1 MTPDEIAILV
11 AGLIGG
17 SALLSLLVALLVLTY
32 ADQLRRIFRVQP
44 LAPVNPALPGHYVLP
59 YLEPRPL
66 MEPMGQIHAP
76 TPQRRTTFAATSSD
90 EHLPPRNAT
99 PGPSNVPRTPP
110 PAYNPEEAEEYGRF
124 LRSIFRS
131 ASPDSLPLITIPDS
145 PPAPTRPLHQELN
158 APTPRT
164 PSPLRRQRLS
174 GTLHPGGI
182 RISTP
187 AHLCP
192 LPDSDSESNSGSDS
206 SDYGGNE
213 PVAEREDDDPLNPN
227 GSDHEWP
234 ELDAVDRAFLG
245 PYRSQAWELRQLDI
259 EQRSRYKGP
268 ENRVRM
274 GYYLA
279 TERGPRIPRRG
290 REATIRARIHA
301 NRFREEFPT
310 SAGSIVLDAR
320 PRTDA
325 EQRALADI
333 LLALALAQET
343 FGGWADEEDDMN
355 TALDYGDYRGYTSAP
370 HFYHQPFPLP
380 DSPTYQHPAR
390 PPPHPTPAASN
401 STDHPS
407 SGITPGEGKDPT
419 TPSPAHPTCQP
430 TPLNQAMRND
440 SRRPADSQ
448 KRTAME
454 AAQAKMMT
462 HDITWDFAQ
471 PPTAKGK
478 EPDRGRPPIPNY

>member
-1 MTPDEIAILV
+1 MTPDEISILV

-17 SALLSLLVALLVLTY
+17 SALLSLLITLLVLTY
-32 ADQLRRIFRVQP
+32 AEQLHRILRIRP
-44 LAPVNPALPGHYVLP
+44 LAPVTPAPPGHYVLP

-66 MEPMGQIHAP
+66 MEPVGQIHAP
-76 TPQRRTTFAATSSD
+76 TPQRRATFPAASSD
-90 EHLPPRNAT
+90 DDLPVPPRNAT

-110 PAYNPEEAEEYGRF
+110 PAYDPAETEEYGRF

-131 ASPDSLPLITIPDS
+131 ASPTDLPLITIPDS
-145 PPAPTRPLHQELN
+145 PPAPVRALLPDNQTHDETQS
-158 APTPRT
+158 AQTPFGRESVHRT
-164 PSPLRRQRLS
+164 LP
-174 GTLHPGGI
+174 PG
-182 RISTP
+182 RIEIGTP

-192 LPDSDSESNSGSDS
+192 LPDSNSNSNSDPE

-213 PVAEREDDDPLNPN
+213 PVAERDDDDPLNPN

-245 PYRSQAWELRQLDI
+245 PYRSQAWELRRLDI

-290 REATIRARIHA
+290 REATIRARIHV

-333 LLALALAQET
+333 LLALALAQ
-343 FGGWADEEDDMN
+343 GDRPD
-355 TALDYGDYRGYTSAP
+355 LDG
-370 HFYHQPFPLP
+370 
-380 DSPTYQHPAR
+380 
-390 PPPHPTPAASN
+390 
-401 STDHPS
+401 
-407 SGITPGEGKDPT
+407 T
-419 TPSPAHPTCQP
+419 T
-430 TPLNQAMRND
+430 
-440 SRRPADSQ
+440 
-448 KRTAME
+448 
-454 AAQAKMMT
+454 
-462 HDITWDFAQ
+462 
-471 PPTAKGK
+471 
-478 EPDRGRPPIPNY
+478 